1 MNNLLIG
8 KRITVGQ
15 IVFGI
20 MTALAFIWD
29 ALNPE
34 NKMSAG
40 PLMAVS
46 QGLTGVA
53 QVIIA
58 NKFGVTLPKKST

>member
-15 IVFGI
+15 IVFGM
-20 MTALAFIWD
+20 MTALAFVWD

-34 NKMSAG
+34 NKIPAG

-46 QGLTGVA
+46 QGLTGVV
-53 QVIIA
+53 QIIVA
-58 NKFGVTLPKKST
+58 NKFGVTLPKN